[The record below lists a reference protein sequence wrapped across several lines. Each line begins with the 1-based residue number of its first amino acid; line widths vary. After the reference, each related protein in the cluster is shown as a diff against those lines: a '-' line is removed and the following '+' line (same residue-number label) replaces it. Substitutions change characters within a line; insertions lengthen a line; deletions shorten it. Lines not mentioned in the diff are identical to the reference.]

1 MALTAKQE
9 NFCQAI
15 ADGKTQADAYR
26 LAYNALNMKAESIH
40 CKASILM
47 SDGKVSARVDELKK
61 ALAAKQLWSR
71 EQSVNVL
78 VGVINEAD
86 AGTTKIAATKELNAM
101 FGFNAP
107 TKSELSVSGGIVIIP
122 AKHE

>member
-9 NFCQAI
+9 KFCQAI
-15 ADGKTQADAYR
+15 ADGKNQADAYR
-26 LAYNALNMKAESIH
+26 LAYNALNMKAESIYS
-40 CKASILM
+40 KASVLM
-47 SDGKVSARVDELKK
+47 ADVKVASRVEELQK
-61 ALAAKQLWSR
+61 ALADKQLWTR

-78 VGVINEAD
+78 VNVINETD

-107 TKSELSVSGGIVIIP
+107 TKAELSVTGGIVIVP
-122 AKHE
+122 AKNG